1 MPITLNGTTG
11 ITSPAIDL
19 TTALP
24 VADGGTG
31 ATTLNAAAVII
42 GNDTSAP
49 TFVAPGTSG
58 NVLTSNGSAWTSTTP
73 AGLSRATVV
82 NTTSGTVADFTGI
95 PAGVK
100 RITVM
105 MNQVSSNG
113 GTPFIV
119 QLGTSG
125 GFVTSGYFGQ
135 TNTVG
140 VSSTAWSAGMYFNS
154 AGDGNQQFTG
164 LMTIAGLGND
174 SWTAMTCSARATQ
187 FAQYGGGG
195 VNLGGTLTQVRFT
208 STGGNTFDNGSVNI
222 LFE

>member
-24 VADGGTG
+24 AVDGGTG
-31 ATTLNAAAVII
+31 L
-42 GNDTSAP
+42 TS
-49 TFVAPGTSG
+49 VGTSG
-58 NVLTSNGSAWTSTTP
+58 NVLTSNGTAWTSAAP
-73 AGLSRATVV
+73 AGLSIATVV
-82 NTTSGTVADFTGI
+82 NTTSGTVADFTGL
-95 PAGVK
+95 PSTVK

-113 GTPFIV
+113 STPFII

-125 GFVTSGYFGQ
+125 GFVTSGYYGQ

-140 VSSTAWSAGMYFNS
+140 VSSAAWSAGMLFNS
-154 AGDGNQQFTG
+154 AGDSNQQFSG
-164 LMTIAGLGND
+164 LMTIAGLGNNA
-174 SWTAMTCSARATQ
+174 WTAMTCSARATQ

-195 VNLGGTLTQVRFT
+195 VTLGGTLTQVRFT
-208 STGGNTFDNGSVNI
+208 TTGGNTFDNGSVNI